1 MAVNNTMDLSNSTF
15 RFKMNFSDDP
25 YYECMDSYPGN
36 ILPTINLL
44 LNTVHFLPVN
54 VWILWLVKGTA
65 GVASSDFVILNQS
78 VAEIINGVSLIIL
91 VFGALLNKKALILV
105 SIFLCSTF
113 LVGRPLFQTVF
124 CVERYL
130 AVVHPLVYLKHTK
143 TLKMKLP
150 LVVLVWLIIL
160 VLGIYFV
167 NSYPKMPVWFA
178 MVMYLAMLVV
188 CSSCS
193 VMILWVLKSPKPG
206 DGEKDGA
213 HQQKRKAFV
222 VVTVIL
228 ITLVFGY
235 GTVSCVIILRDQMS
249 YHTYCLVLGLSWWTL
264 MPSAAVQP
272 YLYLSKVHKVFFVLK
287 FLRNLLANF
296 GSKI

>member
-15 RFKMNFSDDP
+15 RLKMNFSDDP
-25 YYECMDSYPGN
+25 FYECMDSYPGN

-44 LNTVHFLPVN
+44 LNTVLFLPVN

-130 AVVHPLVYLKHTK
+130 AVVHPLVYLTHTK

-178 MVMYLAMLVV
+178 MGMYLAM
-188 CSSCS
+188 CTSCS
-193 VMILWVLKSPKPG
+193 VMILWVLKRPKPG
-206 DGEKDGA
+206 DGEKEGA

-222 VVTVIL
+222 AVTVIL

-249 YHTYCLVLGLSWWTL
+249 YHTYCLVLGLSW
-264 MPSAAVQP
+264 
-272 YLYLSKVHKVFFVLK
+272 
-287 FLRNLLANF
+287 
-296 GSKI
+296 